1 VKVKAMGKL
10 LIVLFS
16 SPIQFQNTDT
26 VFSFAE
32 AAVKL
37 GHEVTV
43 FCDLDGVYNL
53 KASQVLPDEETPAA
67 KIEQLVK
74 KGVEVLA
81 CMESAR
87 LRGITDKEL
96 IQGVKESSLAR
107 LVELMEE
114 SDRIVAFK
122 S

>member
-1 VKVKAMGKL
+1 MGKL

-16 SPIQFQNTDT
+16 SPMQFQNTVT
-26 VFSFAE
+26 VFNFAE

-37 GHEVTV
+37 GHGVMI

-67 KIEQLVK
+67 KVAQLIE
-74 KGVEVLA
+74 KGVQVLA

-87 LRGITDKEL
+87 LRGVAKKEL
-96 IQGVKESSLAR
+96 IHGVKESSLASR
-107 LVELMEE
+107 DEIFWL
-114 SDRIVAFK
+114 
-122 S
+122 